1 MVDKGFPPPPLTPP
15 LALLLLLVL
24 LPPLVLTVELAEADD
39 ELLLLDC
46 GQLFPDDLM
55 PGADSVL
62 PDLSYLDDKGDRIV
76 GCITTHGHEDH
87 IGALPYLIKDIKV
100 PVFGTPFTLGLVR
113 HKLEELDLIS
123 SYLIPS
129 ITSSVISIGYK

>member
-1 MVDKGFPPPPLTPP
+1 MAAPVSITFLGGLGDIGRNC
-15 LALLLLLVL
+15 AVI
-24 LPPLVLTVELAEADD
+24 EADN

-76 GCITTHGHEDH
+76 GCITTHGHEDL
-87 IGALPYLIKDIKV
+87 IGAV
-100 PVFGTPFTLGLVR
+100 
-113 HKLEELDLIS
+113 
-123 SYLIPS
+123 
-129 ITSSVISIGYK
+129 